1 MENRRYAV
9 SIIKG
14 SRSEG
19 RLEGIEEG
27 IKQGIEEGIKQ
38 GIEQG
43 KQQEKVNIA
52 RTFKQKGIDIETIAE
67 ATGLTRTDIE
77 EL

>member
-1 MENRRYAV
+1 Q
-9 SIIKG
+9 
-14 SRSEG
+14 
-19 RLEGIEEG
+19 GIQQG
-27 IKQGIEEGIKQ
+27 KQQGIEQ

-43 KQQEKVNIA
+43 KQQEKVNVA

-67 ATGLTRTDIE
+67 ATGLTREEIE